1 MLKVAKAAK
10 RLYSLSIMAKQV
22 ENKEQVPVDQPPV
35 DVELPLP
42 QQPIVDKPSPE
53 AKKPLIGAGHWQ
65 RFRNWYVGHK
75 KWSIPLSILLLL
87 LILLAVPLTRY
98 KVAGLVL
105 KKDFTLLVSD
115 LTTNTPVSGASV
127 STGSISALTDGNGK
141 AKLRLSVGHHNVTI
155 SKKYYQDRSAK
166 VLVPILGQK
175 AIPTIAAQATGRQVK
190 ITVKNSVSKK
200 ALENVDINVSDI
212 TAKTDKNGQALVVL
226 PAGVASQKAK
236 LSLANYNDAEVT
248 VKVSDTKVEENDLS
262 LTPAGKI
269 YFLSKL
275 SGKIDVVKSN
285 LDGTQRETVL
295 GGTGREDNQ
304 STVLLASR
312 DWKYLALLSRR
323 DSDLAK
329 LYLIETSTDKVTAV
343 DEGNANF
350 ELIGWADN
358 YFVYLVNRLGY
369 QQWQP
374 KASALKSYNAPA
386 KKIAILDETDAQGS
400 NNNNANYENFN
411 DAYIVGSKVVFSKS
425 WYGDYSDSASLEDNQ
440 LAIFSINVSG
450 GTRSTHKTFGYAA
463 FESTYLQSFP
473 NNPDQIY
480 YQVVEKSGQ
489 PKFFAWANG
498 QVSEKAEI
506 KKDFDNYLSSG
517 YNTYLISPSGSATFW
532 SESRD
537 GKNSLFTGGADGVS
551 SKQIATLSDYQT
563 YGWYSG
569 DYLLVSKNG
578 SELYIFGSDGIK
590 KDSEALKVTD
600 YHKPALSYPAYGGGY
615 GGI

>member
-1 MLKVAKAAK
+1 
-10 RLYSLSIMAKQV
+10 MAEQV
-22 ENKEQVPVDQPPV
+22 EKPEPVPVDQPPV

-42 QQPIVDKPSPE
+42 QQPVANKPAPE
-53 AKKPLIGAGHWQ
+53 AKKPKLIGAGHWQ
-65 RFRNWYVGHK
+65 RFRGWCIGHK
-75 KWSIPLSILLLL
+75 KWSIPLSILVLLL
-87 LILLAVPLTRY
+87 VLLAVPLTRY

-105 KKDFTLLVSD
+105 KKDFTVQVNDS
-115 LTTNTPVSGASV
+115 TTNTPVSGANV
-127 STGSISALTDGNGK
+127 SAGSISALTDGNGK
-141 AKLRLSVGHHNVTI
+141 ANLRLSVGHHSVSI
-155 SKKYYQDRSAK
+155 SKKYYQDSSAK
-166 VLVPILGQK
+166 ILVPILGQK
-175 AIPTIAAQATGRQVK
+175 TTPTIAAQATGRQVK
-190 ITVKNSVSKK
+190 ITVKNSISKK
-200 ALENVDINVSDI
+200 TIENVDIKVSDI
-212 TAKTDKNGQALVVL
+212 TAKTDKDGKALIVL
-226 PAGVASQKAK
+226 PAGVSNQEAK

-248 VKVSDTKVEENDLS
+248 VKVSDAKVEENDFS

-275 SGKIDVVKSN
+275 SGKIDVIKSN
-285 LDGTQRETVL
+285 LDGTKRETVL
-295 GGTGREDNQ
+295 AGTGREDNY

-358 YFVYLVNRLGY
+358 NFVYLVNRLGY

-374 KASALKSYNAPA
+374 KANALKSYNAAA
-386 KKIAILDETDAQGS
+386 KKINLLEETEAQGS
-400 NNNNANYENFN
+400 NNTDANYENFN
-411 DAYIVGSKVVFSKS
+411 DVYIVGSKVVFSKS
-425 WYGDYSDSASLEDNQ
+425 WYSNYSDSAGLEDNQ

-450 GTRSTHKTFGYAA
+450 GTRSTHKTFSYATS
-463 FESTYLQSFP
+463 ESTYIYSFP
-473 NNPDQIY
+473 YRPDQIY
-480 YQVVEKSGQ
+480 YQAIEKSGE
-489 PKFFAWANG
+489 PKYFVYANG
-498 QVSEKAEI
+498 QVSEKAEV

-517 YNTYLISPSGSATFW
+517 YNTYLISPLANATFW

-537 GKNSLFTGGADGVS
+537 GKNSLFIGDGVGS
-551 SKQIATLSDYQT
+551 GSKQIATLSDYQT
-563 YGWYSG
+563 YGWYSE

-590 KDSEALKVTD
+590 KDSDALKVTD
-600 YHKPALSYPAYGGGY
+600 YHKPSLSYPAYGGGY